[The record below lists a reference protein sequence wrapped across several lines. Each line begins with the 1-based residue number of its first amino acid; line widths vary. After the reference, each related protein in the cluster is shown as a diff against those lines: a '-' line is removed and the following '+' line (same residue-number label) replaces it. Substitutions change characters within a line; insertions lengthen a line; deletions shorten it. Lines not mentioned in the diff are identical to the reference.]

1 MSEFCHCDECN
12 HGPGDNERFES
23 EKTALE
29 AENQRLNRRV
39 EQTRHPI
46 HDCERWVVR
55 AEKAEADLA
64 ASRKE
69 LEVTHVRLR
78 TAESARDEARAAGRE
93 SGGTAPEKSSRRE
106 PLAAAKPAARLPP
119 HDYEDCPHLDCQ
131 DHWASMSE
139 DAKAR
144 LRAEFASA
152 NCDPER
158 GCAG

>member
-93 SGGTAPEKSSRRE
+93 SGDTNGSRAAGTTPDRE
-106 PLAAAKPAARLPP
+106 GPTPSAAAKPAARL
-119 HDYEDCPHLDCQ
+119 HTVVHEDG
-131 DHWASMSE
+131 SV
-139 DAKAR
+139 
-144 LRAEFASA
+144 
-152 NCDPER
+152 CDGDLGYDPDDER
-158 GCAG
+158 ECAG

>member
-55 AEKAEADLA
+55 AEQAEADLA
-64 ASRKE
+64 AFE
-69 LEVTHVRLR
+69 AAMAEAR
-78 TAESARDEARAAGRE
+78 TEIESDPRYRPDDPAQVQVNAPLALIQVGMESKIMLLNFLKRAAGR
-93 SGGTAPEKSSRRE
+93 A
-106 PLAAAKPAARLPP
+106 
-119 HDYEDCPHLDCQ
+119 
-131 DHWASMSE
+131 
-139 DAKAR
+139 
-144 LRAEFASA
+144 
-152 NCDPER
+152 
-158 GCAG
+158 

>member
-64 ASRKE
+64 ALAQHADDFCRCGDVHLIK
-69 LEVTHVRLR
+69 
-78 TAESARDEARAAGRE
+78 RAAGRE
-93 SGGTAPEKSSRRE
+93 SGTETDQPSQLGDGNS
-106 PLAAAKPAARLPP
+106 AAKPAARR
-119 HDYEDCPHLDCQ
+119 E
-131 DHWASMSE
+131 SVFVGGS
-139 DAKAR
+139 
-144 LRAEFASA
+144 SA
-152 NCDPER
+152 PDTRVRDPDDER
-158 GCAG
+158 ECAG